1 MVGLTYAAKALT
13 GAFVG
18 YITNDLAI
26 QMLFRKRFGLGG
38 IFLKTHHE
46 FVLNISK
53 LVERDILNHK
63 TLLPQVEN
71 EEFRK
76 VLQKT
81 VQTYIESKL
90 AGSVAENFTLQDI
103 PHFKET
109 TNVIREQA
117 KSNLPQILEPF
128 LLHLSKE
135 TTLGDAVSEEQWQSV
150 SKNIVNELM
159 SGVSEWNSLEKLVRD
174 FIDEIG
180 NDSLSSFIHQDLQKT
195 IKDELHF
202 LTADLHLLLEAQ
214 HKKQIENL
222 INQTFEELE
231 IEQLVTHLAERISKK
246 RLIDILG
253 EEKAQHLVKEVLKRL
268 QAILETEEGMK
279 ILDVFSDFLITTL
292 EKEEKTIFE
301 LLDANTK
308 VTLEKFFAHQ
318 FPAILVK
325 VIGWLYS
332 RQRELEILIDQTFT
346 NNVESGF
353 KNWLVKVFVG
363 SISQS
368 TDIIGK
374 VTGIIDSYRR
384 NPQEVSKELT
394 QQVVEYLESKSIG
407 EIVSGLKTK
416 NTVVSLTNILRKNV
430 YDALNRMD
438 VMPLANL
445 FLEKEIGE
453 FIPIEKLTPFLLANL
468 NKFRKDSVQT
478 LIFNPKFSER
488 LTNELTK
495 RVDKIVE
502 TPLNELIAAEQRK
515 KLATNF
521 EKWSVEKAQN
531 HTHEIADFLSKH
543 ISERVNEQPLSRLI
557 SADQIEEL
565 AIALTERADSYSIE
579 FLKDIENEE
588 VRNYLSSLKQFP
600 NISEDLSKTLHKF
613 LVQNLNV
620 LVEGRIEE
628 IVQLNLSQQTP
639 ENIRTMVEKFMGK
652 ELKPITALGA
662 LWGGIAGGALATMP
676 EINQP
681 VLKYTVPALAY
692 GATGLGTNWI
702 ALQMIFKPYTKKY
715 FPLTAKKVPVP
726 LTPGIVIKNRERFA
740 ENMGNFVGDKLM
752 NEEGLRTSFDASK
765 DRILEGAKN
774 WIQSDNYAKIYEYAE
789 DYKAFIAQKGA
800 GLAWK
805 LVQDFTKENIENTE
819 NSKNDNSI
827 YQQSKLS
834 NLLKKGI
841 EPYQKFTLE
850 DIDTSSFESTV
861 LKYLQ
866 DDSLSSLVSETAF
879 EQIES
884 YLKSHETLGDAIPI
898 SVRNV
903 LYDKIKNWISLE
915 MDSFFEKLDSDEQI
929 SYLIKQLNSEFAE
942 KATDRTIQSYL
953 SKKQTRN
960 LELNL
965 SNYLVEQL
973 QNIKTQGKVFEF
985 INKHISTEIADEKKI
1000 GELFDGSLLSL
1011 LTNNIDF
1018 IIQKMIETGAEW
1030 LTQNSEEVAT
1040 QVYEKAYSEQKAA
1053 FIYKK
1058 AIKKTAKE
1066 LATEGIPKFL
1076 LKEIESVNR
1085 LVHNEVERIGQVSLG
1100 EVGVKLNDSY
1110 LEKTVSN
1117 LLGNETTQK
1126 AVRDLT
1132 NELLETLFQTKVS
1145 TFISVTDI
1153 HSLEDLQNLLQTELK
1168 LAGKHLRTHYFSH
1181 RTQLQEKPNELIIG
1195 VIESILQKNSFE
1207 NQENNLSSNTALW
1220 NRIDKSALKQTIEK
1234 VSKQILKSA
1243 ALDAQGRRVVALL
1256 FERIKKIPADEFVDW
1271 QILEKDLEKAIQKQ
1285 LNQPKNKE
1293 LFEEALSHFIQ
1304 KNLLPILTTIPN
1316 ESKDFVV
1323 ELLLNA
1329 GLEAFQEELPHIL
1342 ASIPIKHIVVSE
1354 ISQMPPKEI
1363 EALFNSFAKKYFDRL
1378 IQYGFGF
1385 GIAFGL
1391 TLDTLL
1397 EFGLDYLPK

>member
-71 EEFRK
+71 EDFK
-76 VLQKT
+76 KALQKT
-81 VQTYIESKL
+81 VQTYIETKL
-90 AGSVAENFTLQDI
+90 ASSVSENFTLQDI
-103 PHFKET
+103 PKFKET

-117 KSNLPQILEPF
+117 KSNLPQTLEPF

-135 TTLGDAVSEEQWQSV
+135 TTLGDAISDEQWQSV
-150 SKNIVNELM
+150 SKNIVSELM
-159 SGVSEWNSLEKLVRD
+159 AGVSEWKSLEKLVRD
-174 FIDEIG
+174 FADEIG
-180 NDSLSSFIHQDLQKT
+180 NESISSFIHQDLQKT

-214 HKKQIENL
+214 HKKPIENL

-231 IEQLVTHLAERISKK
+231 IEELVTNLAERISKK
-246 RLIDILG
+246 RLLDILG
-253 EEKAQHLVKEVLKRL
+253 EEKAQHLVKEILQRL
-268 QAILETEEGMK
+268 QAILETEEGIK
-279 ILDVFSDFLITTL
+279 IIDVFSDFLINTL

-301 LLDANTK
+301 LLDKNTK
-308 VTLEKFFAHQ
+308 TTLEKFFAHQ

-346 NNVESGF
+346 SNVESGF
-353 KNWLVKVFVG
+353 KNWLVQVFVG

-407 EIVSGLKTK
+407 EIVSGLKTQ
-416 NTVVSLTNILRKNV
+416 NTVVSLTKILRKNV
-430 YDALNRMD
+430 GDALNRMD
-438 VMPLANL
+438 VMPLAKI

-453 FIPIEKLTPFLLANL
+453 FIPIEKLIPFLLANL

-478 LIFNPKFSER
+478 LIFNPRFSER
-488 LTNELTK
+488 LTKELNK
-495 RVDKIVE
+495 RLDKTLE

-515 KLATNF
+515 KLAINF
-521 EKWSVEKAQN
+521 EKWAVNKSQN
-531 HTHEIADFLSKH
+531 HHTEIAEFLSKH
-543 ISERVNEQPLSRLI
+543 ISARVNEQPISRLI

-565 AIALTERADSYSIE
+565 AIALTERADSYTIE
-579 FLKDIENEE
+579 FLKNVENDE
-588 VRNYLSSLKQFP
+588 VKNYLTSLKQFP
-600 NISEDLSKTLHKF
+600 SISEDLSKTLHKF
-613 LVQNLNV
+613 LVQNLDT

-628 IVQLNLSQQTP
+628 VVQLNLSQQSP
-639 ENIRTMVEKFMGK
+639 ETIRTMVEKFMGK

-662 LWGGIAGGALATMP
+662 LWGGIAGGALAGMP
-676 EINQP
+676 EINHLA
-681 VLKYTVPALAY
+681 LKYTVPALAY

-702 ALQMIFKPYTKKY
+702 ALQMIFKPYEKKY
-715 FPLTAKKVPVP
+715 FPLTGKTVSVP
-726 LTPGIVIKNRERFA
+726 LTPGIVIKNRGRFA
-740 ENMGNFVGDKLM
+740 ENMGNFVGNKLM
-752 NEEGLRTSFDASK
+752 NEEGLRTSFDTNK
-765 DRILEGAKN
+765 DKILNGAKN
-774 WIQSDNYAKIYEYAE
+774 WIQSDNYAKIYEYTE

-800 GLAWK
+800 GLGWN
-805 LVQDFTKENIENTE
+805 LVENFTKENDENTTNQE
-819 NSKNDNSI
+819 SSE
-827 YQQSKLS
+827 SKLS
-834 NLLKKGI
+834 SLLKKGI
-841 EPYQKFTLE
+841 QPYQKFTLE

-861 LKYLQ
+861 LKYIQ

-884 YLKSHETLGDAIPI
+884 YLKSHETLGDALPQ
-898 SVRNV
+898 SVRTV

-915 MDSFFEKLDSDEQI
+915 MDSFFEKIDSDEQI
-929 SYLIKQLNSEFAE
+929 NFLIKQLNSEFAE
-942 KATDRTIQSYL
+942 KATERTIQSYI

-960 LELNL
+960 LEIKL
-965 SNYLVEQL
+965 SDYLVQQL
-973 QNIKTQGKVFEF
+973 QNTKTQAKVFEF
-985 INKHISTEIADEKKI
+985 IDKHISTEIADEKKI

-1030 LTQNSEEVAT
+1030 LTSNSEEVAN

-1076 LKEIESVNR
+1076 LKEIESVHR
-1085 LVHNEVERIGQVSLG
+1085 LVHNEVERIGEVSLG
-1100 EVGVKLNDSY
+1100 EVGVKLNNSY

-1132 NELLETLFQTKVS
+1132 NQLLNTLFQTKVS

-1220 NRIDKSALKQTIEK
+1220 ERINKPALRQTIEK
-1234 VSKQILKSA
+1234 VSKQILNSA
-1243 ALDAQGRRVVALL
+1243 ALDAQGRRVIALL
-1256 FERIKKIPADEFVDW
+1256 FERIKKIPVDEFVDW
-1271 QILEKDLEKAIQKQ
+1271 QILENDLAKAIQKQ
-1285 LNQPKNKE
+1285 LDEPKNKE

-1304 KNLLPILTTIPN
+1304 KNLLPTLKNIPN
-1316 ESKDFVV
+1316 ESKGFVV

-1329 GLEAFQEELPHIL
+1329 GLEALQEELPHIL
-1342 ASIPIKHIVVSE
+1342 ASIPIKDIVIAEV
-1354 ISQMPPKEI
+1354 SQMPPKEI

-1378 IQYGFGF
+1378 VQYGFGF
-1385 GIAFGL
+1385 GMVFGFM
-1391 TLDTLL
+1391 LDFLL
-1397 EFGLDYLPK
+1397 ELGLDYVE

>member
-71 EEFRK
+71 EEFRQA
-76 VLQKT
+76 LQKT
-81 VQTYIESKL
+81 VQTYIETKL
-90 AGSVAENFTLQDI
+90 AHSVSEGFTLQDI
-103 PHFKET
+103 PKFKEA
-109 TNVIREQA
+109 TNSIKEQA
-117 KSNLPQILEPF
+117 KSNLPQTLEPF

-135 TTLGDAVSEEQWQSV
+135 TTLGDAISDEQWQSV
-150 SKNIVNELM
+150 SKNIVRELTA
-159 SGVSEWNSLEKLVRD
+159 GVSEWNSLEKLVRD
-174 FIDEIG
+174 FADEIG
-180 NDSLSSFIHQDLQKT
+180 NESIASFIHQDLQKS

-214 HKKQIENL
+214 HKKSIENL

-231 IEQLVTHLAERISKK
+231 IEELVTHLAERISKK
-246 RLIDILG
+246 RLLDILG
-253 EEKAQHLVKEVLKRL
+253 EEKAAHLVKEIVLRL
-268 QAILETEEGMK
+268 QAILETEEGIK
-279 ILDVFSDFLITTL
+279 IIDVFSDFLINTL

-301 LLDANTK
+301 LLDTNTK

-332 RQRELEILIDQTFT
+332 RQRELELLIDQTFT

-374 VTGIIDSYRR
+374 VTSIIDSYRR
-384 NPQEVSKELT
+384 NPEEVAKELT

-407 EIVSGLKTK
+407 EIVSGLKTQ
-416 NTVVSLTNILRKNV
+416 NTVVSLTKILRKNV
-430 YDALNRMD
+430 GDALQRMD
-438 VMPLANL
+438 VMPIANL

-453 FIPIEKLTPFLLANL
+453 FIPTEKLIPFLLANL
-468 NKFRKDSVQT
+468 NTFRKESVQT

-488 LTNELTK
+488 LTKELNK
-495 RVDKIVE
+495 RLDKILQ
-502 TPLNELIAAEQRK
+502 TPLNELIVAEQRK
-515 KLATNF
+515 KIASNF
-521 EKWSVEKAQN
+521 EHWAVEKAQ
-531 HTHEIADFLSKH
+531 HHHEEIAKFLSKH
-543 ISERVNEQPLSRLI
+543 ISKRVNEQPLSRLV

-565 AIALTERADSYSIE
+565 AIALTQRADTYVID
-579 FLKDIENEE
+579 FLKEIETAE
-588 VRNYLSSLKQFP
+588 VRNYLAALKQFP

-613 LVQNLNV
+613 LIQNLNT

-639 ENIRTMVEKFMGK
+639 ETIRTMVEKFMGK

-662 LWGGIAGGALATMP
+662 LWGGIAGGALAAMP
-676 EINQP
+676 EINHIA
-681 VLKYTVPALAY
+681 LKYTVPALAY

-702 ALQMIFKPYTKKY
+702 ALQMIFKPYEKKY
-715 FPLTAKKVPVP
+715 FPLTGKTVSVP

-740 ENMGNFVGDKLM
+740 NNMGNFVGDKLM
-752 NEEGLRTSFDASK
+752 SEQGLRTSFEQSK
-765 DRILEGAKN
+765 DKILVGAKK
-774 WIQSDNYAKIYEYAE
+774 WIQSDNYAKIYEYTE

-800 GLAWK
+800 ELGWK
-805 LVQDFTKENIENTE
+805 LVENFAKVQDSRE
-819 NSKNDNSI
+819 
-827 YQQSKLS
+827 SKLDTI
-834 NLLKKGI
+834 LKKGI
-841 EPYQKFTLE
+841 EPYRKFTLE
-850 DIDTSSFESTV
+850 DIDTASFESTV
-861 LKYLQ
+861 LRYIQ
-866 DDSLSSLVSETAF
+866 DDSLSTLVTDTAF
-879 EQIES
+879 EQMES
-884 YLKSHETLGDAIPI
+884 YLKSHESLGDALPQ
-898 SVRNV
+898 SVRTV

-915 MDSFFEKLDSDEQI
+915 MDSFFEQLDSDQQI
-929 SYLIKQLNSEFAE
+929 KYLIKQLNSEFAE
-942 KATDRTIQSYL
+942 KATERTIQSYL

-960 LELNL
+960 LETKL
-965 SNYLVEQL
+965 SDYLVEQL
-973 QNIKTQGKVFEF
+973 QNTKTQAKVFEF
-985 INKHISTEIADEKKI
+985 INKNISNEISDEKKI

-1030 LTQNSEEVAT
+1030 LTENSEKVAE

-1085 LVHNEVERIGQVSLG
+1085 LVHNEVERIGEVSLG
-1100 EVGVKLNDSY
+1100 EVGVKLNNSY
-1110 LEKTVSN
+1110 LEKTVSH

-1132 NELLETLFQTKVS
+1132 NQLLNTLFQTKVS

-1153 HSLEDLQNLLQTELK
+1153 HSLEDLQNLLHTELK
-1168 LAGKHLRTHYFSH
+1168 LAGKHLKTHYFSNKKE
-1181 RTQLQEKPNELIIG
+1181 LQEKPNELIIG

-1220 NRIDKSALKQTIEK
+1220 QRIDKPALKQTIEK
-1234 VSKQILKSA
+1234 VSKQVLKSA

-1271 QILEKDLEKAIQKQ
+1271 KVLEKDLSNAIQKQ
-1285 LNQPKNKE
+1285 FNEPKNKA

-1304 KNLLPILTTIPN
+1304 KNLLPTLKNIPN

-1323 ELLLNA
+1323 ELLLHA
-1329 GLEAFQEELPHIL
+1329 GLEALQEELPHIL
-1342 ASIPIKHIVVSE
+1342 ASIPIKDIVVKE

-1378 IQYGFGF
+1378 VQYGFGF

-1397 EFGLDYLPK
+1397 EFGLSYVLQ

>member
-46 FVLNISK
+46 FVINISK
-53 LVERDILNHK
+53 LVEKDILNHK

-76 VLQKT
+76 ALQKT
-81 VQTYIESKL
+81 VQTYIEIKL
-90 AGSVAENFTLQDI
+90 ATSVPENFTLQDI
-103 PHFKET
+103 PKFKEA

-117 KSNLPQILEPF
+117 KSNLPQTLEPF

-135 TTLGDAVSEEQWQSV
+135 TTLGHAISDEQWQSV
-150 SKNIVNELM
+150 SKNIVSELM
-159 SGVSEWNSLEKLVRD
+159 AGVSEWNSLEKLVRD
-174 FIDEIG
+174 FADEIG
-180 NDSLSSFIHQDLQKT
+180 EESISSFIHQDLQKN

-214 HKKQIENL
+214 HKKPIENL

-231 IEQLVTHLAERISKK
+231 IEELVTNLAERVSKK

-253 EEKAQHLVKEVLKRL
+253 EEKAQHLVKEILGRL
-268 QAILETEEGMK
+268 QAILETEEGIK
-279 ILDVFSDFLITTL
+279 IIDVFSDFLINTL

-301 LLDANTK
+301 LLDKNTK

-374 VTGIIDSYRR
+374 VTSIIDSYRR
-384 NPQEVSKELT
+384 NPEQVAKELT
-394 QQVVEYLESKSIG
+394 QEVVEYLESKSIG
-407 EIVSGLKTK
+407 EIVSGLKTQ
-416 NTVVSLTNILRKNV
+416 NTVVSLTKILRKNV
-430 YDALNRMD
+430 GDALNRMD
-438 VMPLANL
+438 VMPIAKL

-453 FIPIEKLTPFLLANL
+453 FIPTEKLIPFLLTNL

-478 LIFNPKFSER
+478 LIFNPKFSQR

-495 RVDKIVE
+495 RVDKITK
-502 TPLNELIAAEQRK
+502 TPLNELVAAKQRK
-515 KLATNF
+515 KLAINF
-521 EKWSVEKAQN
+521 ENWAVEKSQN
-531 HTHEIADFLSKH
+531 HKEEIAKFLAKH
-543 ISERVNEQPLSRLI
+543 ISKRVNEQPISRLI

-565 AIALTERADSYSIE
+565 AIALTERADTYAIE
-579 FLKDIENEE
+579 LLKDIETGE
-588 VRNYLSSLKQFP
+588 VRNYLTSLKKFP
-600 NISEDLSKTLHKF
+600 SLSEDLSKTLHKF
-613 LVQNLNV
+613 LIQNLDT

-628 IVQLNLSQQTP
+628 VVQLNLSQQTP
-639 ENIRTMVEKFMGK
+639 ETIRTMVEKFMGK

-662 LWGGIAGGALATMP
+662 LWGGIAGGALAGMP
-676 EINQP
+676 EIGQP
-681 VLKYTVPALAY
+681 VLRYTVPALAY

-702 ALQMIFKPYTKKY
+702 ALQMIFKPYEKKY
-715 FPLTAKKVPVP
+715 FPLTGKKVAVP

-740 ENMGNFVGDKLM
+740 NNMGNFVGNKLM
-752 NEEGLRTSFDASK
+752 SEEGLRTSFEQSK
-765 DRILEGAKN
+765 DKILTGAKN
-774 WIQSDNYAKIYEYAE
+774 WIQSDNYAKIYEYTE

-800 GLAWK
+800 GLGWK
-805 LVQDFTKENIENTE
+805 LVEDFTQENQLIP
-819 NSKNDNSI
+819 
-827 YQQSKLS
+827 
-834 NLLKKGI
+834 LLKKGI
-841 EPYQKFTLE
+841 EPYKKFTLE
-850 DIDTSSFESTV
+850 DIDTASFESTV
-861 LKYLQ
+861 LKYIQ

-884 YLKSHETLGDAIPI
+884 YLKSHENLGDALPK
-898 SVRNV
+898 SVRTV

-915 MDSFFEKLDSDEQI
+915 MDSFFEQLDSDEQI
-929 SYLIKQLNSEFAE
+929 NYLINQLNSEFAE
-942 KATDRTIQSYL
+942 KATERTIQSYL

-960 LELNL
+960 LETKL
-965 SNYLVEQL
+965 SDYLVEQL
-973 QNIKTQGKVFEF
+973 QDTKTQGKVFEF
-985 INKHISTEIADEKKI
+985 IDKHISTEIADDKKI

-1030 LTQNSEEVAT
+1030 LTSNSEEVAN

-1085 LVHNEVERIGQVSLG
+1085 LVHNEVERIGEVSLG
-1100 EVGVKLNDSY
+1100 EVGVKLNNSY

-1132 NELLETLFQTKVS
+1132 NQLLKTLFQTKVS

-1168 LAGKHLRTHYFSH
+1168 LAGKHLKTHYFSNKK
-1181 RTQLQEKPNELIIG
+1181 QLQEKPNELIIG

-1220 NRIDKSALKQTIEK
+1220 QRIDKSALKQTIEK
-1234 VSKQILKSA
+1234 VSKQVLKSA

-1271 QILEKDLEKAIQKQ
+1271 TILEKDIASAIQKQ
-1285 LNQPKNKE
+1285 LDEPKNKA

-1304 KNLLPILTTIPN
+1304 KNLLPTLKNIPN
-1316 ESKDFVV
+1316 ESKDFAV

-1329 GLEAFQEELPHIL
+1329 GLEALQEELPHIL
-1342 ASIPIKHIVVSE
+1342 ASIPIKEIVVKE
-1354 ISQMPPKEI
+1354 ISQMPPQEI

-1378 IQYGFGF
+1378 VQYGFGF
-1385 GIAFGL
+1385 GIVFGL

-1397 EFGLDYLPK
+1397 EFGLDYIPK

>member
-71 EEFRK
+71 EDFKK

-81 VQTYIESKL
+81 VQTYIENKL
-90 AGSVAENFTLQDI
+90 ANSVSQDFRLQDI
-103 PHFKET
+103 PKFKEA
-109 TNVIREQA
+109 TNIIREQA
-117 KSNLPQILEPF
+117 KTNLPQTLEPF

-135 TTLGDAVSEEQWQSV
+135 TTLGDAISEEQWQSV
-150 SKNIVNELM
+150 SKNIVSELM
-159 SGVSEWNSLEKLVRD
+159 AGVSEWKSLEKLVRD
-174 FIDEIG
+174 FTDEIG
-180 NDSLSSFIHQDLQKT
+180 NESISSFIHSDLAQN
-195 IKDELHF
+195 IKNELHF

-214 HKKQIENL
+214 HKKPIENL
-222 INQTFEELE
+222 INQTFKELE
-231 IEQLVTHLAERISKK
+231 IEELVANLAERISKK

-253 EEKAQHLVKEVLKRL
+253 EDKAQHLVKEILQRL
-268 QAILETEEGMK
+268 QAILETEEGVK
-279 ILDVFSDFLITTL
+279 IIDVFSDFLIKTL

-308 VTLEKFFAHQ
+308 ATLEKFFAHQ

-368 TDIIGK
+368 TDIIGRI
-374 VTGIIDSYRR
+374 TGIIDSYRR
-384 NPQEVSKELT
+384 NPKEVAKELT
-394 QQVVEYLESKSIG
+394 QQVVQYLESKSIG
-407 EIVSGLKTK
+407 EIVSGLKTQ
-416 NTVVSLTNILRKNV
+416 NTVVSLTKILRKNV
-430 YDALNRMD
+430 SDALSRMD

-445 FLEKEIGE
+445 LLEKEIGE
-453 FIPIEKLTPFLLANL
+453 FIPTEKLIPFLLANL

-488 LTNELTK
+488 LTKELNK
-495 RVDKIVE
+495 RVDKVLE

-515 KLATNF
+515 KLAINF
-521 EKWSVEKAQN
+521 EKWAVEKSQN
-531 HTHEIADFLSKH
+531 HQAEIAEFLSKN

-565 AIALTERADSYSIE
+565 AIKLTERANSYTIE
-579 FLKDIENEE
+579 LLNSVENEE
-588 VRNYLSSLKQFP
+588 VRNYLVGVKKFP
-600 NISEDLSKTLHKF
+600 NLSEDLSKTLHKF
-613 LVQNLNV
+613 LIQNLDT

-628 IVQLNLSQQTP
+628 IVQLNLSQQSP
-639 ENIRTMVEKFMGK
+639 ETIRTMVEKFMGK

-662 LWGGIAGGALATMP
+662 LWGGVAGGALAAMP
-676 EINQP
+676 QINQP
-681 VLKYTVPALAY
+681 ILHYAVPAVAY
-692 GATGLGTNWI
+692 GLTGLGTNWI
-702 ALQMIFKPYTKKY
+702 ALQMIFKPYEKKY
-715 FPLTAKKVPVP
+715 FPLTGKTVAVP
-726 LTPGIVIKNRERFA
+726 LTPGIVITNRERFA
-740 ENMGNFVGDKLM
+740 NNMGNFVGDKLM
-752 NEEGLRTSFDASK
+752 SEEGLRTSFEQSK
-765 DRILEGAKN
+765 DKILAGAKN
-774 WIQSDNYAKIYEYAE
+774 WIQSNDYAKIYEYTE
-789 DYKAFIAQKGA
+789 DYKAFISQKGA
-800 GLAWK
+800 NFGWK
-805 LVQDFTKENIENTE
+805 LLKDFGQEKTSEKE
-819 NSKNDNSI
+819 
-827 YQQSKLS
+827 SKLS

-841 EPYQKFTLE
+841 QPYQKFTLE
-850 DIDTSSFESTV
+850 DIDTSSFENTV
-861 LKYLQ
+861 LKYIQ

-884 YLKSHETLGDAIPI
+884 YLKNYETLGDALPQ
-898 SVRNV
+898 SVRIV
-903 LYDKIKNWISLE
+903 LYDKIKKWISLE
-915 MDSFFEKLDSDEQI
+915 MDSFFEKIDSDQQVD
-929 SYLIKQLNSEFAE
+929 YLIKQLNSEFAE
-942 KATDRTIQSYL
+942 QATERTIQNYL
-953 SKKQTRN
+953 SKKQTHN
-960 LELNL
+960 LETKL
-965 SNYLVEQL
+965 SDYLVQQL
-973 QNIKTQGKVFEF
+973 QNTKTQTKVFEF
-985 INKHISTEIADEKKI
+985 IDKHIAAEIAGEKKI
-1000 GELFDGSLLSL
+1000 GELFNGSLLNL

-1030 LTQNSEEVAT
+1030 LTSNSEEVAN
-1040 QVYEKAYSEQKAA
+1040 QVYEKAYSEQKTA

-1085 LVHNEVERIGQVSLG
+1085 LVHNEVERIGEVSLG
-1100 EVGVKLNDSY
+1100 EVGIKLNNSY

-1117 LLGNETTQK
+1117 LLSNKTTQN

-1132 NELLETLFQTKVS
+1132 NKLLKTLFQTKVS

-1168 LAGKHLRTHYFSH
+1168 LAGKHLKTHYYSNKK
-1181 RTQLQEKPNELIIG
+1181 QLQEKPNELIIG

-1207 NQENNLSSNTALW
+1207 NQENNLTSNTALW
-1220 NRIDKSALKQTIEK
+1220 ERIDKKALHQTIEK
-1234 VSKQILKSA
+1234 VSKQVLKSA
-1243 ALDAQGRRVVALL
+1243 ALDTQGRRVVALL
-1256 FERIKKIPADEFVDW
+1256 FERIKKIPANEFVDW
-1271 QILEKDLEKAIQKQ
+1271 TILEKDLAKAIQKQ
-1285 LNQPKNKE
+1285 LDKPKNKE
-1293 LFEEALSHFIQ
+1293 LFEDALSHFIQ
-1304 KNLLPILTTIPN
+1304 KNLLPVLKKIPN

-1329 GLEAFQEELPHIL
+1329 GLEALQEELPHIL
-1342 ASIPIKHIVVSE
+1342 ASIPIKEIVVSE
-1354 ISQMPPKEI
+1354 ISQMPPQEI

-1378 IQYGFGF
+1378 VQYGFGF
-1385 GIAFGL
+1385 GIAFGFV
-1391 TLDTLL
+1391 LDNLL
-1397 EFGLDYLPK
+1397 EFGLDYVE

>member
-71 EEFRK
+71 EDFK
-76 VLQKT
+76 KALQKT
-81 VQTYIESKL
+81 VQTYIENKL
-90 AGSVAENFTLQDI
+90 ADSISADLTIKDI
-103 PHFKET
+103 PKFKET
-109 TNVIREQA
+109 TDVIREQA
-117 KSNLPQILEPF
+117 KGSLPQTLEPF

-135 TTLGDAVSEEQWQSV
+135 TTLGDAISDEQWQSV
-150 SKNIVNELM
+150 SKNIVSELM
-159 SGVSEWNSLEKLVRD
+159 AGVSEWNSLEKLLRD
-174 FIDEIG
+174 FMDEIG
-180 NDSLSSFIHQDLQKT
+180 SESISSFIHQDLQKT

-214 HKKQIENL
+214 HKKPIENL

-231 IEQLVTHLAERISKK
+231 IEELVTNLAERISKK

-253 EEKAQHLVKEVLKRL
+253 EEKAQHLVKEILQRL
-268 QAILETEEGMK
+268 QAILETEEGIK
-279 ILDVFSDFLITTL
+279 IIDVFSDFLINTL

-374 VTGIIDSYRR
+374 VTSIIDSYRR
-384 NPQEVSKELT
+384 NPEQVAKELT
-394 QQVVEYLESKSIG
+394 QQVVDYLESKSIG
-407 EIVSGLKTK
+407 EIVGGLKTQ
-416 NTVVSLTNILRKNV
+416 NTVVSLTKILRKNV
-430 YDALNRMD
+430 SDALNRMD
-438 VMPLANL
+438 VMPLANI

-453 FIPIEKLTPFLLANL
+453 FIPTDKLIPFLLSNL
-468 NKFRKDSVQT
+468 NTFRKTSVQT

-488 LTNELTK
+488 LTNELNK
-495 RVDKIVE
+495 RLDKVLE

-521 EKWSVEKAQN
+521 EKWAVEKSQN
-531 HTHEIADFLSKH
+531 HHPEIAAFLSKN
-543 ISERVNEQPLSRLI
+543 ISERVNKQPLSRLI

-565 AIALTERADSYSIE
+565 AIALTERADSYAIE
-579 FLKDIENEE
+579 FLKDIENNE
-588 VRNYLSSLKQFP
+588 VRNYMTALKKFP
-600 NISEDLSKTLHKF
+600 NSSEDLSRVLHKF
-613 LVQNLNV
+613 LAQNLNT

-628 IVQLNLSQQTP
+628 IVQLNLSRQSP
-639 ENIRTMVEKFMGK
+639 ETIRTMVEKFMGK

-662 LWGGIAGGALATMP
+662 LWGGIAGGALAGIP
-676 EINQP
+676 EINHWA
-681 VLKYTVPALAY
+681 LKYTVPALAY

-702 ALQMIFKPYTKKY
+702 ALQMIFKPYQKKY
-715 FPLTAKKVPVP
+715 FPLTGKKVAIP
-726 LTPGIVIKNRERFA
+726 LTPGIVIQNRERFA
-740 ENMGNFVGDKLM
+740 QNMGNFVGDKLM
-752 NEEGLRTSFDASK
+752 NAEGLRTSFDQSK
-765 DRILEGAKN
+765 DKILNGAKN
-774 WIQSDNYAKIYEYAE
+774 WIQSDNYAKIYEYTE

-805 LVQDFTKENIENTE
+805 LVENFAKEQDTTNTNQE
-819 NSKNDNSI
+819 
-827 YQQSKLS
+827 SKLS
-834 NLLKKGI
+834 SLLKKGI

-850 DIDTSSFESTV
+850 NVDTASFESTV
-861 LKYLQ
+861 LRYIQ
-866 DDSLSSLVSETAF
+866 DDSLSNLVSETIF

-884 YLKSHETLGDAIPI
+884 FLKSHDTLGDALPN

-903 LYDKIKNWISLE
+903 LYDKIKKWISLE
-915 MDSFFEKLDSDEQI
+915 MDSFFEKIDSDEQVN
-929 SYLIKQLNSEFAE
+929 YLIKQLNSEFAE
-942 KATDRTIQSYL
+942 KATERTIQSYL

-960 LELNL
+960 LETKL
-965 SNYLVEQL
+965 SDYLVEQL
-973 QNIKTQGKVFEF
+973 QNTKTQAKIFEF
-985 INKHISTEIADEKKI
+985 IDKHIATEIADEKKI
-1000 GELFDGSLLSL
+1000 GQLFGGSLLSL

-1030 LTQNSEEVAT
+1030 LTSNSEEVAN

-1058 AIKKTAKE
+1058 AIRKTAKE
-1066 LATEGIPKFL
+1066 LATEGIPNFL

-1085 LVHNEVERIGQVSLG
+1085 LVHNEVERIGEVSLG
-1100 EVGVKLNDSY
+1100 EVGVKLNNSY

-1132 NELLETLFQTKVS
+1132 NQLLNTLFQTKVS

-1168 LAGKHLRTHYFSH
+1168 LAGKHLKTHYFSNKK
-1181 RTQLQEKPNELIIG
+1181 QLQEKPNELIIG

-1220 NRIDKSALKQTIEK
+1220 QRIDKNALNQTIEK
-1234 VSKQILKSA
+1234 ASKQILKSA

-1256 FERIKKIPADEFVDW
+1256 FERIKKIPANEFVDW
-1271 QILEKDLEKAIQKQ
+1271 TILEKDLAKAIQKQ
-1285 LNQPKNKE
+1285 LDEPKNKE

-1304 KNLLPILTTIPN
+1304 KNLLPTLKNIPN

-1329 GLEAFQEELPHIL
+1329 GLEALQEELPHIL
-1342 ASIPIKHIVVSE
+1342 ASIPIKDIVIAEV
-1354 ISQMPPKEI
+1354 SQMPPKEI

-1378 IQYGFGF
+1378 VQYGFGF

-1397 EFGLDYLPK
+1397 EFGLDYVE

>member
-76 VLQKT
+76 ALQKT
-81 VQTYIESKL
+81 VQTYIETKL
-90 AGSVAENFTLQDI
+90 AYSVEENFTLQDI
-103 PHFKET
+103 PKFKET
-109 TNVIREQA
+109 TNIVREQL
-117 KSNLPQILEPF
+117 KSNLPQTLEPF

-135 TTLGDAVSEEQWQSV
+135 TTLGDAVSDEQWQSV
-150 SKNIVNELM
+150 SKNIVEELTA
-159 SGVSEWNSLEKLVRD
+159 GVSEWNSLEKLVRD
-174 FIDEIG
+174 FADEIG
-180 NDSLSSFIHQDLQKT
+180 NESISSFIHPDLQKT

-214 HKKQIENL
+214 HKKPIENL

-231 IEQLVTHLAERISKK
+231 IEELVASLAERVSKK

-253 EEKAQHLVKEVLKRL
+253 EDKAAHLASEILKRL
-268 QAILETEEGMK
+268 QAILQTEEGVK
-279 ILDVFSDFLITTL
+279 ILDVFSDFLINTL

-301 LLDANTK
+301 LLDKNTK

-363 SISQS
+363 SISQ
-368 TDIIGK
+368 TADIIGK
-374 VTGIIDSYRR
+374 VTSIIDSYRR
-384 NPQEVSKELT
+384 NPEEVAKELT
-394 QQVVEYLESKSIG
+394 TQVVEYLESKSIG
-407 EIVSGLKTK
+407 EIVSGLKTQ
-416 NTVVSLTNILRKNV
+416 NTVVSLTKILRKNV
-430 YDALNRMD
+430 GDALGRMD
-438 VMPLANL
+438 VMPIAKL

-453 FIPIEKLTPFLLANL
+453 FIPTEKLIPFLLTNL

-488 LTNELTK
+488 LTKELNK
-495 RVDKIVE
+495 RLDKILQ
-502 TPLNELIAAEQRK
+502 TPLNELIVAEQRK
-515 KLATNF
+515 KIAINF
-521 EKWSVEKAQN
+521 ENWAVEKSQN
-531 HTHEIADFLSKH
+531 HQEEIAKFLAKH
-543 ISERVNEQPLSRLI
+543 ISTRVNEQPLSRLI

-565 AIALTERADSYSIE
+565 AIALTNRADSYTID
-579 FLKDIENEE
+579 FLKDVETSE
-588 VRNYLSSLKQFP
+588 VRNYLTSLKQFP
-600 NISEDLSKTLHKF
+600 NLSEDLSKTLHKF
-613 LVQNLNV
+613 LIQNLNT

-628 IVQLNLSQQTP
+628 IVQLNLSRQTP
-639 ENIRTMVEKFMGK
+639 ETIRTMVEKFMGK

-662 LWGGIAGGALATMP
+662 LWGGIAGGALAGMP
-676 EINQP
+676 EINNLA
-681 VLKYTVPALAY
+681 LKYTVPALAY
-692 GATGLGTNWI
+692 GVTGLGTNWI
-702 ALQMIFKPYTKKY
+702 ALQMIFKPYEKKY
-715 FPLTAKKVPVP
+715 FPLTGKTVAVP

-740 ENMGNFVGDKLM
+740 NNMGNFVGDKLM
-752 NEEGLRTSFDASK
+752 SEEGLRTSFESSK
-765 DRILEGAKN
+765 DKILIGAKN
-774 WIQSDNYAKIYEYAE
+774 WIQSDNYAKIYEYTE

-800 GLAWK
+800 ELGWK
-805 LVQDFTKENIENTE
+805 LVENFAT
-819 NSKNDNSI
+819 DD
-827 YQQSKLS
+827 KLDE
-834 NLLKKGI
+834 LLKKGI
-841 EPYQKFTLE
+841 SPYKKFTLE
-850 DIDTSSFESTV
+850 DIDTASFESTV
-861 LKYLQ
+861 LRYIQ
-866 DDSLSSLVSETAF
+866 DDSLSNLVTNTAF
-879 EQIES
+879 EQIEN
-884 YLKSHETLGDAIPI
+884 YLKSHDTLGDALPQ
-898 SVRNV
+898 SVRTV
-903 LYDKIKNWISLE
+903 LYDKIRNWISLE
-915 MDSFFEKLDSDEQI
+915 MDSFFEKIDSDEQI
-929 SYLIKQLNSEFAE
+929 NFLLNQLNSEFAE
-942 KATDRTIQSYL
+942 KATERTIQSYL

-960 LELNL
+960 LEVKLAD
-965 SNYLVEQL
+965 YLVEQL
-973 QNIKTQGKVFEF
+973 QNSQTQSKIFDF
-985 INKHISTEIADEKKI
+985 INKNIATEIADEKKI
-1000 GELFDGSLLSL
+1000 GELFDGTLLNL

-1018 IIQKMIETGAEW
+1018 IIQKMIETGADW
-1030 LTQNSEEVAT
+1030 LTENSEKVAE
-1040 QVYEKAYSEQKAA
+1040 QVYEAAYNEQKAA

-1085 LVHNEVERIGQVSLG
+1085 LVHNEVERIGEVSLG
-1100 EVGVKLNDSY
+1100 EVGVKLNDAY

-1132 NELLETLFQTKVS
+1132 NQLLHTLFQTKVS
-1145 TFISVTDI
+1145 TFVSVTDI

-1168 LAGKHLRTHYFSH
+1168 LAGKHLKTHYFSNKKE
-1181 RTQLQEKPNELIIG
+1181 LQEKPNELIIG

-1220 NRIDKSALKQTIEK
+1220 QRIDKPALKQTIEK
-1234 VSKQILKSA
+1234 ASKQILKSA

-1271 QILEKDLEKAIQKQ
+1271 SILEKDISNAIQKQ
-1285 LNQPKNKE
+1285 LNEPKNKL

-1304 KNLLPILTTIPN
+1304 RNLLPTLKNIPN
-1316 ESKDFVV
+1316 ESKNFVV

-1329 GLEAFQEELPHIL
+1329 GLEALQEELPHIL
-1342 ASIPIKHIVVSE
+1342 ASIPIKDIVVKE
-1354 ISQMPPKEI
+1354 ISQMPPEEI

-1378 IQYGFGF
+1378 VQYGFGF

-1397 EFGLDYLPK
+1397 EFGLSYVPQ

>member
-13 GAFVG
+13 GAVVG

-71 EEFRK
+71 EEFK
-76 VLQKT
+76 KALQKT
-81 VQTYIESKL
+81 VQTYIETKL
-90 AGSVAENFTLQDI
+90 ASSVSENFTLQDI
-103 PHFKET
+103 PKFKET

-117 KSNLPQILEPF
+117 KSNLPQTLEPF

-135 TTLGDAVSEEQWQSV
+135 TTLGDAISDDQWQSV
-150 SKNIVNELM
+150 SKNIVSELM
-159 SGVSEWNSLEKLVRD
+159 AGVSEWRSLEKLVRD
-174 FIDEIG
+174 FADEIG
-180 NDSLSSFIHQDLQKT
+180 NESISSFIHQDLQKT

-214 HKKQIENL
+214 HKKPISTL

-231 IEQLVTHLAERISKK
+231 IEELVTNLAERISKK

-253 EEKAQHLVKEVLKRL
+253 EDKAQHLVKEILQRL
-268 QAILETEEGMK
+268 QAILETEEGIK
-279 ILDVFSDFLITTL
+279 ILNVFSDFLINTL

-301 LLDANTK
+301 LLDKNTK

-374 VTGIIDSYRR
+374 VTSIIDSYRR
-384 NPQEVSKELT
+384 NPEQVAKELT
-394 QQVVEYLESKSIG
+394 QQVVDYLESKSIG
-407 EIVSGLKTK
+407 EIVSGLKTQ
-416 NTVVSLTNILRKNV
+416 NTVVSLTKILRKNV
-430 YDALNRMD
+430 GDALQRMD
-438 VMPLANL
+438 VMPVANL

-453 FIPIEKLTPFLLANL
+453 FIPSEKLIPFLLVNL
-468 NKFRKDSVQT
+468 NKFRKDSVQS

-488 LTNELTK
+488 LTKELNK
-495 RVDKIVE
+495 RLDKILE

-515 KLATNF
+515 KMAINF
-521 EKWSVEKAQN
+521 EKWAVNKSQN
-531 HTHEIADFLSKH
+531 HHQEIAEFLSKH
-543 ISERVNEQPLSRLI
+543 ISKRVNEQPLSRLI

-565 AIALTERADSYSIE
+565 AIALTERVNSYSLE
-579 FLKDIENEE
+579 FLETIENKE
-588 VRNYLSSLKQFP
+588 VRNYLTGLEQFP
-600 NISEDLSKTLHKF
+600 SISEDLSKTLHKF
-613 LVQNLNV
+613 LVQNLDT
-620 LVEGRIEE
+620 LVKGRIEE
-628 IVQLNLSQQTP
+628 VVQLNLSQQSP
-639 ENIRTMVEKFMGK
+639 ETIRTMVEKFMGK

-662 LWGGIAGGALATMP
+662 LWGGIAGGALAAMP
-676 EINQP
+676 EINHLA
-681 VLKYTVPALAY
+681 LKYTVPALAY

-702 ALQMIFKPYTKKY
+702 ALQMIFKPYQKKY
-715 FPLTAKKVPVP
+715 FPLTGKTVSVP
-726 LTPGIVIKNRERFA
+726 LTPGIVIKNRGRFA
-740 ENMGNFVGDKLM
+740 ENMGNFVGNKLM
-752 NEEGLRTSFDASK
+752 NEEGLRASFDISK
-765 DRILEGAKN
+765 DKILEGAKN
-774 WIQSDNYAKIYEYAE
+774 WIQSDNYAKIYEYTE

-805 LVQDFTKENIENTE
+805 LVENFTKNQET
-819 NSKNDNSI
+819 
-827 YQQSKLS
+827 KLS
-834 NLLKKGI
+834 SLLKKGI
-841 EPYQKFTLE
+841 EPYQKFTLQ
-850 DIDTSSFESTV
+850 DVDTSSFESTV
-861 LKYLQ
+861 LKYIQ
-866 DDSLSSLVSETAF
+866 DDSLSNLVSETAF

-884 YLKSHETLGDAIPI
+884 YLKSHETLGDALPQ
-898 SVRNV
+898 SVRTV

-915 MDSFFEKLDSDEQI
+915 MDSFFEKIDSDEQI
-929 SYLIKQLNSEFAE
+929 NYLLKQLNSEFAE
-942 KATDRTIQSYL
+942 KATERTIQSYI

-960 LELNL
+960 LEIKL

-973 QNIKTQGKVFEF
+973 QNTKTQAKVFEF
-985 INKHISTEIADEKKI
+985 IDKHISTEITDEKKI
-1000 GELFDGSLLSL
+1000 GQLFDGSLLSL

-1030 LTQNSEEVAT
+1030 LTSNSEEVAN
-1040 QVYEKAYSEQKAA
+1040 QVYEKAYSEQKTA

-1066 LATEGIPKFL
+1066 LATEGIPNFL

-1085 LVHNEVERIGQVSLG
+1085 LVHNEVERIGEVSLG
-1100 EVGVKLNDSY
+1100 EVGVKLNTAY
-1110 LEKTVSN
+1110 LQNTVSN

-1132 NELLETLFQTKVS
+1132 NQLLNTLFQTKVS

-1153 HSLEDLQNLLQTELK
+1153 HSLENLQNLLQTELK
-1168 LAGKHLRTHYFSH
+1168 LAGKHLKTHYFSNKK
-1181 RTQLQEKPNELIIG
+1181 QLQEKPNELIIG

-1220 NRIDKSALKQTIEK
+1220 ERIDKKALHQTIEK
-1234 VSKQILKSA
+1234 ISKQILNSA
-1243 ALDAQGRRVVALL
+1243 ALDAQGRRVIALL

-1271 QILEKDLEKAIQKQ
+1271 QILEKDLAKAIQKQ
-1285 LNQPKNKE
+1285 LDEPKNKV

-1304 KNLLPILTTIPN
+1304 KNLLPTLKNIPN

-1329 GLEAFQEELPHIL
+1329 GLEALQEELPHIL
-1342 ASIPIKHIVVSE
+1342 ASIPIKDIVIAEV
-1354 ISQMPPKEI
+1354 SQMPPQEI

-1378 IQYGFGF
+1378 VRYGFGF

-1397 EFGLDYLPK
+1397 EFGLEYVE

>member
-71 EEFRK
+71 EEFK
-76 VLQKT
+76 KALQKT
-81 VQTYIESKL
+81 VQTYIETKL
-90 AGSVAENFTLQDI
+90 ASSVSENFTLQDI
-103 PHFKET
+103 PKFKET

-117 KSNLPQILEPF
+117 KSNLPQMLEPF

-135 TTLGDAVSEEQWQSV
+135 TTLGDAISDEQWQSV
-150 SKNIVNELM
+150 SKNIVSELM
-159 SGVSEWNSLEKLVRD
+159 AGVSEWRSLEKLVRD
-174 FIDEIG
+174 FSDEIG
-180 NDSLSSFIHQDLQKT
+180 NESISSFIHQDLQKT

-214 HKKQIENL
+214 HKKPIENL

-231 IEQLVTHLAERISKK
+231 IEELVTNLAERISKK
-246 RLIDILG
+246 RLLDILG
-253 EEKAQHLVKEVLKRL
+253 EEKAQHLVKEILQRL
-268 QAILETEEGMK
+268 QSILETEEGIK
-279 ILDVFSDFLITTL
+279 IIDVFSDFLINTL

-301 LLDANTK
+301 LLDATTK

-384 NPQEVSKELT
+384 NPEQVAKELT

-407 EIVSGLKTK
+407 EIVSGLKTQ
-416 NTVVSLTNILRKNV
+416 NTVVSLTKILRKNV
-430 YDALNRMD
+430 GDALNRMD

-453 FIPIEKLTPFLLANL
+453 FIPTEKLIPFLLANL

-478 LIFNPKFSER
+478 LIFNPKFSQR

-495 RVDKIVE
+495 RVDKVLE

-515 KLATNF
+515 KLAINF
-521 EKWSVEKAQN
+521 EKWAVEKSQN
-531 HTHEIADFLSKH
+531 HHTEIAEFLSKH
-543 ISERVNEQPLSRLI
+543 ISARVNEQPISRLI

-565 AIALTERADSYSIE
+565 AIALTERADSYTIE
-579 FLKDIENEE
+579 FLKNVENNE
-588 VRNYLSSLKQFP
+588 VKNYLTSLKQFP
-600 NISEDLSKTLHKF
+600 SISEDLSKTLHKF
-613 LVQNLNV
+613 LVQNLDT

-628 IVQLNLSQQTP
+628 VVQLNLSQQSP
-639 ENIRTMVEKFMGK
+639 ETIRTMVEKFMGK

-662 LWGGIAGGALATMP
+662 LWGGIAGGALAGMP
-676 EINQP
+676 EINHLA
-681 VLKYTVPALAY
+681 LKYTVPALAY

-702 ALQMIFKPYTKKY
+702 ALQMIFKPYEKKY
-715 FPLTAKKVPVP
+715 FPLTGKTVSVP
-726 LTPGIVIKNRERFA
+726 LTPGIVIKNRGRFA
-740 ENMGNFVGDKLM
+740 ENMGNFVGNKLM
-752 NEEGLRTSFDASK
+752 NEEGLRTSFDTNK
-765 DRILEGAKN
+765 DKILNGAKN
-774 WIQSDNYAKIYEYAE
+774 WIQSDNYAKIYEYTE

-800 GLAWK
+800 GLGWN
-805 LVQDFTKENIENTE
+805 LVENFTKENDKNTINQE
-819 NSKNDNSI
+819 
-827 YQQSKLS
+827 SKLS

-841 EPYQKFTLE
+841 QPYQKFTLE

-861 LKYLQ
+861 LKYIQ

-879 EQIES
+879 EQIKS
-884 YLKSHETLGDAIPI
+884 YLKSHETLGDALPQ
-898 SVRNV
+898 SVRTV

-915 MDSFFEKLDSDEQI
+915 MDSFFEKIDSDEQI
-929 SYLIKQLNSEFAE
+929 NYLIKQLNSEFAE
-942 KATDRTIQSYL
+942 KATERTIQSYL

-960 LELNL
+960 LETKL
-965 SNYLVEQL
+965 SDYLVEQL
-973 QNIKTQGKVFEF
+973 QDTKTQAKVFEF
-985 INKHISTEIADEKKI
+985 IDKHISTEIADEKKI
-1000 GELFDGSLLSL
+1000 GQLFDGSLLSL

-1030 LTQNSEEVAT
+1030 LTSNSEEVAN
-1040 QVYEKAYSEQKAA
+1040 QVYEKVYSEQKAA

-1085 LVHNEVERIGQVSLG
+1085 LVHNEVERIGEVSLG
-1100 EVGVKLNDSY
+1100 EVGIKLNNSY

-1132 NELLETLFQTKVS
+1132 NQLLNTLFQTKVS

-1220 NRIDKSALKQTIEK
+1220 QRIDKNALNQTIEK
-1234 VSKQILKSA
+1234 VSKQILNSA
-1243 ALDAQGRRVVALL
+1243 ALDAQGRRVIALL

-1271 QILEKDLEKAIQKQ
+1271 QILEQDLAKAIQKQ
-1285 LNQPKNKE
+1285 LDEPKNKQ

-1304 KNLLPILTTIPN
+1304 KNLLPTLKNIPN

-1329 GLEAFQEELPHIL
+1329 GLEALQEELPHIL
-1342 ASIPIKHIVVSE
+1342 ASIPIKDIVIAEV
-1354 ISQMPPKEI
+1354 SQMPPKEI

-1378 IQYGFGF
+1378 VQYGFGF
-1385 GIAFGL
+1385 GMVFGF
-1391 TLDTLL
+1391 TLDFLL
-1397 EFGLDYLPK
+1397 ELGLDYVEK

>member
-71 EEFRK
+71 EQFK
-76 VLQKT
+76 KALQKT
-81 VQTYIESKL
+81 VQTYIETKL
-90 AGSVAENFTLQDI
+90 ASSVSENFTLQDI
-103 PHFKET
+103 PKFKET

-117 KSNLPQILEPF
+117 KSNLPQTLEPF

-135 TTLGDAVSEEQWQSV
+135 TTLGDAISDEQWQSV
-150 SKNIVNELM
+150 SKNIVSELM
-159 SGVSEWNSLEKLVRD
+159 TGVSEWRSLEKLVRD
-174 FIDEIG
+174 FADEIG
-180 NDSLSSFIHQDLQKT
+180 NESISSFIHQDLQKT

-214 HKKQIENL
+214 HKKPIENL
-222 INQTFEELE
+222 INQTFEELQ
-231 IEQLVTHLAERISKK
+231 IEELVTNLAERISKK
-246 RLIDILG
+246 RLLDILG
-253 EEKAQHLVKEVLKRL
+253 EEKAEHLVKEILQRL
-268 QAILETEEGMK
+268 QAILETEEGIK
-279 ILDVFSDFLITTL
+279 IIDVFSDFLINTL

-301 LLDANTK
+301 LLDNNTK

-374 VTGIIDSYRR
+374 VTSIIDSYRR
-384 NPQEVSKELT
+384 NPEQVAKELT

-407 EIVSGLKTK
+407 EIVGGLKTQ
-416 NTVVSLTNILRKNV
+416 NTVVSLTKILRKNV
-430 YDALNRMD
+430 GDALNRMD
-438 VMPLANL
+438 VMPLAKI

-453 FIPIEKLTPFLLANL
+453 FIPTEKLIPFLLANL
-468 NKFRKDSVQT
+468 NKFRKDSVQS
-478 LIFNPKFSER
+478 LIFNPKFSQR
-488 LTNELTK
+488 LTNELNK
-495 RVDKIVE
+495 RLDKIIE

-515 KLATNF
+515 KLAINF
-521 EKWSVEKAQN
+521 EKWAVEKSQN
-531 HTHEIADFLSKH
+531 HHQEIATFLSKH
-543 ISERVNEQPLSRLI
+543 ISARVNEQSLSRLI

-565 AIALTERADSYSIE
+565 AIALTERVDTYAIE
-579 FLKDIENEE
+579 FLKNVENDE
-588 VRNYLSSLKQFP
+588 VKNYLTSLKQFP
-600 NISEDLSKTLHKF
+600 SISEDLSKTLHKF
-613 LVQNLNV
+613 LVQNLDT

-628 IVQLNLSQQTP
+628 VVQLNLSQQSP
-639 ENIRTMVEKFMGK
+639 ETIRTMVEKFMGK

-662 LWGGIAGGALATMP
+662 LWGGIAGGALAGMP
-676 EINQP
+676 EISQP
-681 VLKYTVPALAY
+681 VLRYAVPALAY

-702 ALQMIFKPYTKKY
+702 ALQMIFKPYEKKY
-715 FPLTAKKVPVP
+715 FPLTGKKVSVP
-726 LTPGIVIKNRERFA
+726 LTPGIVIKNRGRFA
-740 ENMGNFVGDKLM
+740 ENMGNFVGNKLM
-752 NEEGLRTSFDASK
+752 NEEGLRTSFDTSK

-774 WIQSDNYAKIYEYAE
+774 WIQSDNYSKIYEYTE

-800 GLAWK
+800 GLGWK
-805 LVQDFTKENIENTE
+805 LVENFTKEQDTNNTNQE
-819 NSKNDNSI
+819 SSE
-827 YQQSKLS
+827 SKLS
-834 NLLKKGI
+834 SLLKKGI
-841 EPYQKFTLE
+841 QPYQKFTLE

-861 LKYLQ
+861 LKYIQ

-884 YLKSHETLGDAIPI
+884 YLKSHETLGDALPQ
-898 SVRNV
+898 SVRTV

-915 MDSFFEKLDSDEQI
+915 MDSFFEKIDSDEQI
-929 SYLIKQLNSEFAE
+929 NYLIKQLNSEFAE
-942 KATDRTIQSYL
+942 KATERTIQSYL

-960 LELNL
+960 LETKL
-965 SNYLVEQL
+965 SDYLVEQL
-973 QNIKTQGKVFEF
+973 QDTKTQGKVFEF
-985 INKHISTEIADEKKI
+985 IDKHIATEIADEKKI
-1000 GELFDGSLLSL
+1000 GQLFDGSLLSL

-1030 LTQNSEEVAT
+1030 LTSNSEEVAN

-1085 LVHNEVERIGQVSLG
+1085 LVHNEVEQIGEVSLG
-1100 EVGVKLNDSY
+1100 EVGVKLNNSY

-1132 NELLETLFQTKVS
+1132 NQLLNTLFQTKVS

-1168 LAGKHLRTHYFSH
+1168 LAGKHLKTHYFSNKK
-1181 RTQLQEKPNELIIG
+1181 QLQEKPNELIIG
-1195 VIESILQKNSFE
+1195 VIESILQKNRFE

-1220 NRIDKSALKQTIEK
+1220 QRIDKPALKQTIEK

-1271 QILEKDLEKAIQKQ
+1271 TILEKDLAKAIQKQ
-1285 LNQPKNKE
+1285 LDEPKNKE

-1304 KNLLPILTTIPN
+1304 KNLLPTLKNIPN

-1329 GLEAFQEELPHIL
+1329 GLEALQEELPHIL
-1342 ASIPIKHIVVSE
+1342 ASIPIKDIVIAE

-1378 IQYGFGF
+1378 VQYGFGF

-1397 EFGLDYLPK
+1397 EFGLDYVE

>member
-1 MVGLTYAAKALT
+1 MVALTYAAKALT

-46 FVLNISK
+46 FVVNISK
-53 LVERDILNHK
+53 LVEKDILNHK

-71 EEFRK
+71 EDFK
-76 VLQKT
+76 KALQKT

-90 AGSVAENFTLQDI
+90 GDAVSEKLKLQDI
-103 PHFKET
+103 PKFKEA
-109 TNVIREQA
+109 TNAIKEQV
-117 KSNLPQILEPF
+117 KSNLPQTLEPF

-135 TTLGDAVSEEQWQSV
+135 TTLGDAISDQQWQSV
-150 SKNIVNELM
+150 SKNIVKELM

-174 FIDEIG
+174 FADEIG
-180 NDSLSSFIHQDLQKT
+180 NESISSFIHQDLQKN

-214 HKKQIENL
+214 HKKPIENL

-231 IEQLVTHLAERISKK
+231 IEELVTNLAQRISKK

-253 EEKAQHLVKEVLKRL
+253 QEKAQHLAKEILQRL
-268 QAILETEEGMK
+268 QTILETEEGIK
-279 ILDVFSDFLITTL
+279 LLDVFSDFLINTL

-308 VTLEKFFAHQ
+308 ITLEKFFAHQ

-384 NPQEVSKELT
+384 NPEEVAKELT
-394 QQVVEYLESKSIG
+394 QQVVDYLESKSIG
-407 EIVSGLKTK
+407 EIVSGLKTQ
-416 NTVVSLTNILRKNV
+416 NTVVSLTKILRKNV
-430 YDALNRMD
+430 HDALTRMD

-445 FLEKEIGE
+445 FLEREIGE
-453 FIPIEKLTPFLLANL
+453 FIPTEKLIPFLLSNL
-468 NKFRKDSVQT
+468 NTFRKDSVQT

-488 LTNELTK
+488 LTKELNT
-495 RVDKIVE
+495 RLDKVLE

-515 KLATNF
+515 KLAINF
-521 EKWSVEKAQN
+521 EKWAITKSQN
-531 HTHEIADFLSKH
+531 HQDEIANFLSKH
-543 ISERVNEQPLSRLI
+543 ISQRVNKQPLSRLI

-565 AIALTERADSYSIE
+565 AIALTERADSYAID
-579 FLKDIENEE
+579 FLKNVENEE
-588 VRNYLSSLKQFP
+588 VKSYLASLKQFP

-613 LVQNLNV
+613 LGQNLNT

-628 IVQLNLSQQTP
+628 IVQLNLSQQSP
-639 ENIRTMVEKFMGK
+639 ETIRTMVEKFMGK
-652 ELKPITALGA
+652 ELKPITLLGA
-662 LWGGIAGGALATMP
+662 LWGGIAGGALAAMP

-681 VLKYTVPALAY
+681 VLKYGISALAY

-702 ALQMIFKPYTKKY
+702 ALQMIFKPYEKKY
-715 FPLTAKKVPVP
+715 FPLTGKTVAIP
-726 LTPGIVIKNRERFA
+726 LTPGIVIQNRERFA
-740 ENMGNFVGDKLM
+740 NNMGNFVGDKLM
-752 NEEGLRTSFDASK
+752 NAEGLRTSFDTSK
-765 DRILEGAKN
+765 DRILAGAKN
-774 WIQSDNYAKIYEYAE
+774 WIQSDNYSKVYEYAE

-800 GLAWK
+800 SLGWK
-805 LVQDFTKENIENTE
+805 LIENFTKQNENRNEE
-819 NSKNDNSI
+819 
-827 YQQSKLS
+827 SKLS
-834 NLLKKGI
+834 ALLKKGI
-841 EPYQKFTLE
+841 EPYQKFTLQ

-866 DDSLSSLVSETAF
+866 DDSLSNLVSETAL

-884 YLKSHETLGDAIPI
+884 YLKNYETLGDALPT

-903 LYDKIKNWISLE
+903 LYDKIKKWISLE
-915 MDSFFEKLDSDEQI
+915 MDSFFEQIDSDKQI
-929 SYLIKQLNSEFAE
+929 NYVIKQLNSEFAE

-960 LELNL
+960 LEKNL
-965 SNYLVEQL
+965 SDYLVEQL
-973 QNIKTQGKVFEF
+973 QNTKTQAKVFEF
-985 INKHISTEIADEKKI
+985 INKHISTEIAEDKKI
-1000 GELFDGSLLSL
+1000 GQLFGGSLLSL

-1030 LTQNSEEVAT
+1030 LTSNSEEVAN

-1058 AIKKTAKE
+1058 AIKRTAKE
-1066 LATEGIPKFL
+1066 LATEGIPNFL

-1085 LVHNEVERIGQVSLG
+1085 LVHNEVERIGEVSLG
-1100 EVGVKLNDSY
+1100 EVGVKLNNSY

-1132 NELLETLFQTKVS
+1132 NQLLNTLFQTKVS

-1207 NQENNLSSNTALW
+1207 NQENNLTSNTALW
-1220 NRIDKSALKQTIEK
+1220 QRIDKNALNQTIEK
-1234 VSKQILKSA
+1234 VSKQVLKSA

-1256 FERIKKIPADEFVDW
+1256 FERIKKIPANEFVDW
-1271 QILEKDLEKAIQKQ
+1271 TILEKDLAKAIQKQ
-1285 LNQPKNKE
+1285 LEKPKNKE

-1304 KNLLPILTTIPN
+1304 KNLLPTLKNIPN

-1329 GLEAFQEELPHIL
+1329 ALQALQEELPHIL
-1342 ASIPIKHIVVSE
+1342 ASIPIKDIVIAEV
-1354 ISQMPPKEI
+1354 SQMPPQEI

-1378 IQYGFGF
+1378 VQYGFGF

-1397 EFGLDYLPK
+1397 EFGLDYLE

>member
-1 MVGLTYAAKALT
+1 MVALTYAAKALT

-71 EEFRK
+71 EEFK
-76 VLQKT
+76 KALQKT

-90 AGSVAENFTLQDI
+90 GDAVSENFTLQDI
-103 PHFKET
+103 PKFKEA
-109 TNVIREQA
+109 TNAIKEQV
-117 KSNLPQILEPF
+117 KSNLPQTLEPF

-135 TTLGDAVSEEQWQSV
+135 TTLGDAISDEQWQSV
-150 SKNIVNELM
+150 SKNIVKELM
-159 SGVSEWNSLEKLVRD
+159 GGVSEWNSLEKLVRD
-174 FIDEIG
+174 FADEIG
-180 NDSLSSFIHQDLQKT
+180 NESISSFIHQDLQKN

-214 HKKQIENL
+214 HKKPIENL

-231 IEQLVTHLAERISKK
+231 IEELVKNLAERISKK

-253 EEKAQHLVKEVLKRL
+253 EEKAQHLAKEILQRL
-268 QAILETEEGMK
+268 QAILETEEGIK
-279 ILDVFSDFLITTL
+279 ILDVFSDFLINTL

-384 NPQEVSKELT
+384 NPEEVAKELT
-394 QQVVEYLESKSIG
+394 QQVVDYLESKSIG
-407 EIVSGLKTK
+407 EIVSGLKTQ
-416 NTVVSLTNILRKNV
+416 NTVVSLTKILRKNV
-430 YDALNRMD
+430 HDALTRMD

-445 FLEKEIGE
+445 FLEREIGE
-453 FIPIEKLTPFLLANL
+453 FIPTEKLIPFLLSNL
-468 NKFRKDSVQT
+468 NTFRKDSVQT

-488 LTNELTK
+488 LTTELNT
-495 RVDKIVE
+495 RLDKVLE

-515 KLATNF
+515 KLAINF
-521 EKWSVEKAQN
+521 EKWAVAKSQN
-531 HTHEIADFLSKH
+531 HQDEIANFLSKH
-543 ISERVNEQPLSRLI
+543 ISQRVNTQPLSRLI

-565 AIALTERADSYSIE
+565 AIVLTERADSYAID
-579 FLKDIENEE
+579 FLKNVENEE
-588 VRNYLSSLKQFP
+588 VKSYLASLKQFP

-613 LVQNLNV
+613 LVQNLNT

-628 IVQLNLSQQTP
+628 IVQLNLSQQSP
-639 ENIRTMVEKFMGK
+639 ETIRTMVEKFMGK

-662 LWGGIAGGALATMP
+662 LWGGIAGGALAAMP

-681 VLKYTVPALAY
+681 VLKYGISALAY

-702 ALQMIFKPYTKKY
+702 ALQMIFKPYEKKY
-715 FPLTAKKVPVP
+715 FPLTGKTVAIP
-726 LTPGIVIKNRERFA
+726 LTPGIVIQNRERFA
-740 ENMGNFVGDKLM
+740 NNMGNFVGDKLM
-752 NEEGLRTSFDASK
+752 NAEGLRTSFDTSK
-765 DRILEGAKN
+765 DRILAGAKN
-774 WIQSDNYAKIYEYAE
+774 WIQSDNYSKIYEYAE

-800 GLAWK
+800 NLGWK
-805 LVQDFTKENIENTE
+805 LIENFTKEN
-819 NSKNDNSI
+819 NDSI
-827 YQQSKLS
+827 NLNKESKLS
-834 NLLKKGI
+834 VLLKKGI

-850 DIDTSSFESTV
+850 EIDTSSFESTV

-884 YLKSHETLGDAIPI
+884 YLKNYETLGDALPT

-903 LYDKIKNWISLE
+903 LYDKIKKWISLE
-915 MDSFFEKLDSDEQI
+915 MDAFFEKIDSDQQI
-929 SYLIKQLNSEFAE
+929 NYLIKQLNSEFAE

-960 LELNL
+960 LEKNL
-965 SNYLVEQL
+965 SDYLVEQL
-973 QNIKTQGKVFEF
+973 QNTKTQAKVFEF
-985 INKHISTEIADEKKI
+985 INKHISTEIAEDKKI
-1000 GELFDGSLLSL
+1000 GQLFGGSLLNL

-1030 LTQNSEEVAT
+1030 LTSNSEEVAN
-1040 QVYEKAYSEQKAA
+1040 QVYEKAYSEQKTA

-1058 AIKKTAKE
+1058 AIKRTAKE
-1066 LATEGIPKFL
+1066 LATEGIPNFL

-1085 LVHNEVERIGQVSLG
+1085 LVHNEVERIGEVSLG
-1100 EVGVKLNDSY
+1100 EVGVKLNNSY

-1132 NELLETLFQTKVS
+1132 NQLLNTLFQTKVS

-1181 RTQLQEKPNELIIG
+1181 RNQLQEKPNELIIG

-1220 NRIDKSALKQTIEK
+1220 QRIDKNALNQTIEK
-1234 VSKQILKSA
+1234 VSKQVLKSA

-1256 FERIKKIPADEFVDW
+1256 FERIKKIPANEFVDW
-1271 QILEKDLEKAIQKQ
+1271 TILEKDLAKAIQKQ
-1285 LNQPKNKE
+1285 LDKPKNKE

-1304 KNLLPILTTIPN
+1304 KNLLPTLQNIPN

-1329 GLEAFQEELPHIL
+1329 ALQALQEELPHIL
-1342 ASIPIKHIVVSE
+1342 ASIPIKDIVIAEV
-1354 ISQMPPKEI
+1354 SQMPPQEI

-1378 IQYGFGF
+1378 VQYGFGF

-1397 EFGLDYLPK
+1397 EFGLDYLE

>member
-1 MVGLTYAAKALT
+1 MVGLTYAAKAVT

-46 FVLNISK
+46 FVINISK
-53 LVERDILNHK
+53 LVEKDILNHK

-71 EEFRK
+71 EEFK
-76 VLQKT
+76 KSLQKT

-90 AGSVAENFTLQDI
+90 ASSVSENFTLQDI
-103 PHFKET
+103 PKFKET
-109 TNVIREQA
+109 TDAVREQA
-117 KSNLPQILEPF
+117 KSNLPQTIEPF

-135 TTLGDAVSEEQWQSV
+135 TTLGDAISNEQWKSV
-150 SKNIVNELM
+150 SKSIVSELIT
-159 SGVSEWNSLEKLVRD
+159 GVSEWNSLEKLVRD
-174 FIDEIG
+174 FMDEIG
-180 NDSLSSFIHQDLQKT
+180 NESISFFIHQDLQKN
-195 IKDELHF
+195 IKEELHF

-214 HKKQIENL
+214 HKKPIENL

-231 IEQLVTHLAERISKK
+231 IEELVTNLAQRISKK

-253 EEKAQHLVKEVLKRL
+253 EEKAQHLVKEILQRL
-268 QAILETEEGMK
+268 QAILETEEGIK
-279 ILDVFSDFLITTL
+279 LLDVFSDFLINTL

-301 LLDANTK
+301 LLDENTK
-308 VTLEKFFAHQ
+308 ATLEKFFAHQ

-374 VTGIIDSYRR
+374 VTSIIDSYRR
-384 NPQEVSKELT
+384 NPEEVASELT
-394 QQVVEYLESKSIG
+394 QQVVDYLESKSIG
-407 EIVSGLKTK
+407 EIVSGLKTQ
-416 NTVVSLTNILRKNV
+416 NTVVSLTKILRKNV
-430 YDALNRMD
+430 HDALNRMD
-438 VMPLANL
+438 VMPLANIV
-445 FLEKEIGE
+445 LEKEIGE
-453 FIPIEKLTPFLLANL
+453 FIPTEKLIPFLLENL
-468 NKFRKDSVQT
+468 NKFRKESVQS
-478 LIFNPKFSER
+478 LIFTPKFSER
-488 LTNELTK
+488 LTKELNK
-495 RVDKIVE
+495 RVDKIIQ
-502 TPLNELIAAEQRK
+502 TPSNELIAAEQRK

-521 EKWSVEKAQN
+521 EKWTLEKSQN
-531 HTHEIADFLSKH
+531 HTPEIASFLSKH
-543 ISERVNEQPLSRLI
+543 ISQRVNEQPISRLI

-565 AIALTERADSYSIE
+565 AIALTERADSYTIE
-579 FLKDIENEE
+579 FLKEVENKE
-588 VRNYLSSLKQFP
+588 VKSYLSSLNQFP

-613 LVQNLNV
+613 LVQNLET

-628 IVQLNLSQQTP
+628 VVQLNLSQQTP
-639 ENIRTMVEKFMGK
+639 ETIRTMVEKFMGK

-662 LWGGIAGGALATMP
+662 LWGGIAGGALAAMP
-676 EINQP
+676 QINQP
-681 VLKYTVPALAY
+681 VLKYAVPALAY

-715 FPLTAKKVPVP
+715 FPLTGKTIAIP
-726 LTPGIVIKNRERFA
+726 LTPGIVIKNRGRFA

-752 NEEGLRTSFDASK
+752 SEEGLRTSFDSSK
-765 DRILEGAKN
+765 DKIRIGAKN
-774 WIQSDNYAKIYEYAE
+774 WIQSDNYSKIYEYTE

-800 GLAWK
+800 SWSWQLIEN
-805 LVQDFTKENIENTE
+805 FTKEEDTLHQE
-819 NSKNDNSI
+819 T
-827 YQQSKLS
+827 KLS
-834 NLLKKGI
+834 NLVKKGI
-841 EPYQKFTLE
+841 QPYQKFVLE
-850 DIDTSSFESTV
+850 NIDTSSFEGTV

-879 EQIES
+879 QQIES
-884 YLKSHETLGDAIPI
+884 YLKNYETLFDALPQ
-898 SVRNV
+898 SVRTV
-903 LYDKIKNWISLE
+903 LYDKIKRWVSLE
-915 MDSFFEKLDSDEQI
+915 MDSFFEKLDSDEQVN
-929 SYLIKQLNSEFAE
+929 YLIKQLNSEFAE
-942 KATDRTIQSYL
+942 KVTSRTVQSYL
-953 SKKQTRN
+953 SNKQTRN
-960 LELNL
+960 LEKNL
-965 SNYLVEQL
+965 SDYLVLQL
-973 QNIKTQGKVFEF
+973 QDTKTQGKVFEF
-985 INKHISTEIADEKKI
+985 IDKHISTEIADEKKI

-1011 LTNNIDF
+1011 LTSNIDF

-1030 LTQNSEEVAT
+1030 LTSNSEEVAN

-1085 LVHNEVERIGQVSLG
+1085 LVHNEVERIGEVSLG
-1100 EVGVKLNDSY
+1100 EVGVKLNNSY
-1110 LEKTVSN
+1110 LEKTVST

-1132 NELLETLFQTKVS
+1132 NQLLKTLFQTKVS

-1168 LAGKHLRTHYFSH
+1168 LAGKHLKTHYYSNKK
-1181 RTQLQEKPNELIIG
+1181 QLQEKPNELIIG

-1207 NQENNLSSNTALW
+1207 NQENNLNSNTALW
-1220 NRIDKSALKQTIEK
+1220 QRIDKSALNQTIEK
-1234 VSKQILKSA
+1234 VSQQVLKSA
-1243 ALDAQGRRVVALL
+1243 ALDAQGRRVIALL
-1256 FERIKKIPADEFVDW
+1256 FERIKKIPANEFVDW
-1271 QILEKDLEKAIQKQ
+1271 SILEKDFAKAIQKQ

-1304 KNLLPILTTIPN
+1304 KNLLPILKNIPN

-1329 GLEAFQEELPHIL
+1329 GLEALQEELPHIL
-1342 ASIPIKHIVVSE
+1342 ASIPIKEIVIKE
-1354 ISQMPPKEI
+1354 ISQMPPQEI

-1385 GIAFGL
+1385 GMVFGF
-1391 TLDTLL
+1391 TLDSLL
-1397 EFGLDYLPK
+1397 EFGLDYVDR